1 MLKLIKNKYIHNI
14 FEDKLNINN
23 DIIDNIM
30 DNIFIYKWNS
40 IKNKIRLR
48 INLLGFN
55 VIMILNKPYFD
66 PKDILNGGEK
76 KDYYIKYGRP
86 FLPRYII
93 YEKPTSPTN
102 ILNVVYKIQLID
114 YNFNSD
120 KFVSFYPNGA
130 VIWDN
135 EKTRVSII
143 NKNNIGTI

>member
-14 FEDKLNINN
+14 FEDEININN
-23 DIIDNIM
+23 DIIDNII
-30 DNIFIYKWNS
+30 DYIFIYKWNS

-66 PKDILNGGEK
+66 PEDILTGEEK
-76 KDYYIKYGRP
+76 KNYYIKYGRP

-93 YEKPTSPTN
+93 YEKPTNLTN
-102 ILNVVYKIQLID
+102 ILKIQLID
-114 YNFNSD
+114 YNFKSD

-143 NKNNIGTI
+143 NKNNIGMI